1 MVKIKVE
8 NLSNIEAVEDLQTI
22 KEESA
27 SDNEVEE
34 PKPTKKTQPQKVVS
48 CPNCNKEMLQK
59 TFRYYHS
66 LKCKPVTVDSP
77 QVVERPEKIEV
88 TFDVGRPIQRGEKIQ
103 RLISR
108 AF

>member
-8 NLSNIEAVEDLQTI
+8 NLSSIKTAENIQPI

-27 SDNEVEE
+27 SDNEIEE
-34 PKPTKKTQPQKVVS
+34 PKQTKKTQAQKLVS
-48 CPNCNKEMLQK
+48 CPNCYKEMLQK

-66 LKCKPVTVDSP
+66 LKCKPVTVESTP
-77 QVVERPEKIEV
+77 VVERPEKIEV
-88 TFDVGRPIQRGEKIQ
+88 TFDVGRPVQKGEKIQ

>member
-8 NLSNIEAVEDLQTI
+8 NVENEMI
-22 KEESA
+22 KDENSSEEEEIPEPIQE
-27 SDNEVEE
+27 EV
-34 PKPTKKTQPQKVVS
+34 PKTNPKQKMMS

-66 LKCKPVTVDSP
+66 LKCKPQEEAQIP
-77 QVVERPEKIEV
+77 QKPAISKPDRIEV
-88 TFDVGRPIQRGEKIQ
+88 TFNAGRRAVKSEKFKQ
-103 RLISR
+103 LLLN

>member
-8 NLSNIEAVEDLQTI
+8 NLSNIETAEDIQPI

-34 PKPTKKTQPQKVVS
+34 PKQTKKTQPQKLVS

-77 QVVERPEKIEV
+77 PVVERPEKIEV
-88 TFDVGRPIQRGEKIQ
+88 TFDVGRPIQKGEKIQ